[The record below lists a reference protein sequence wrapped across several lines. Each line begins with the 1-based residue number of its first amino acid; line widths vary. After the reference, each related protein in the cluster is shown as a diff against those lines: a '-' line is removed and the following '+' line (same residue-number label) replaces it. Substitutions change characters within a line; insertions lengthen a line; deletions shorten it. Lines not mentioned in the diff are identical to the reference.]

1 MYHPQKMLLVLAV
14 VAASVALSG
23 CFHHQKSYTA
33 EALPPP
39 VMHPP
44 IK

>member
-1 MYHPQKMLLVLAV
+1 MNKLILAFAV
-14 VAASVALSG
+14 IAASVVMGG